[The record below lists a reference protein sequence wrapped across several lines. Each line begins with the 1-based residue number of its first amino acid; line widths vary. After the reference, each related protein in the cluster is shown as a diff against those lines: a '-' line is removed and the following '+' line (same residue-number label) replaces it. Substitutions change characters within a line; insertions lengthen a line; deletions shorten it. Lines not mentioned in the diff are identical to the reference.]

1 MSRRRVKAL
10 RFVGFA
16 SAAALLWQLPGGGA
30 EPETAA
36 PLPFAKRSVRTIA
49 APQTPPGPRRRR
61 PPLGERRSTHVDILD
76 LIFSPQHGEPALD
89 IVASSQL
96 GEPALDII
104 PSSQLGEPALETV
117 FDAAATPGPGPADP
131 IAELLTGNDL
141 RSGSARATWA
151 SLRGQ
156 PGPAPREVIARVPEP
171 GSGWLLVTGLAA
183 LAVGRRS
190 RARVPAKPDSRS
202 HRG

>member
-1 MSRRRVKAL
+1 M
-10 RFVGFA
+10 
-16 SAAALLWQLPGGGA
+16 
-30 EPETAA
+30 
-36 PLPFAKRSVRTIA
+36 
-49 APQTPPGPRRRR
+49 
-61 PPLGERRSTHVDILD
+61 GERRSYHVDILD
-76 LIFSPQHGEPALD
+76 LIFSPQLGGPSLD
-89 IVASSQL
+89 IVVSSQL
-96 GEPALDII
+96 GEPALDIVV
-104 PSSQLGEPALETV
+104 SSQLGEPALKTA

-156 PGPAPREVIARVPEP
+156 RAPAPREVIATVPEP
-171 GSGWLLVTGLAA
+171 SSGWLLVTGLAA

-202 HRG
+202 RRG